1 MDLNKLKIFN
11 CVARLGGITSAA
23 SELKMGPST
32 ISMSISALESD
43 VGHKLFTRHYRG
55 MKLTKDG
62 EILFNSTRKILE
74 EYNIALGLMSNNE
87 STKEGKLTIA
97 TSFGIASADWFLRKI
112 SAFINEYPNIK
123 IKIVDYKEEDIDSIS
138 ADMFICPYV
147 YDHLDLIQKEIHL
160 VTFRLF
166 GSKKYIKKF
175 GLPKKTDDL
184 DKHRLIAF
192 SKELNN
198 PFNDADSLLH
208 IGREQ
213 KDPRDVFLEVNNNI
227 SLLKLVNSGEGIG
240 ALSIDEATS
249 SNIVSILPNNEII
262 KKTCL
267 TYYKRHENMSHIK
280 LFSDSF
286 FRNIAPKD

>member
-1 MDLNKLKIFN
+1 MDLNKLKVFHS
-11 CVARLGGITSAA
+11 VARLGGVTSAA

-32 ISMSISALESD
+32 ISMSISALEND

-62 EILFNSTRKILE
+62 EILFNSTKKILE
-74 EYNIALGLMSNNE
+74 EYNIALGLMSKNDLK
-87 STKEGKLTIA
+87 KEGKLTIA
-97 TSFGIASADWFLRKI
+97 TSFGIASADWFLSKI
-112 SAFINEYPNIK
+112 STFINEYPYIK
-123 IKIVDYKEEDIDSIS
+123 LKIVDYKEEDIDSIS
-138 ADMFICPYV
+138 ADIFICPYV

-160 VTFRLF
+160 VNFKLF
-166 GSKKYIKKF
+166 GSKEYIKRF
-175 GLPKKTDDL
+175 GLPKTPADL

-213 KDPRDVFLEVNNNI
+213 KDPRDIFLEVNNNI
-227 SLLKLVNSGEGIG
+227 SLLKLVNGGEGIG
-240 ALSIDEATS
+240 ALSIDEVTDN
-249 SNIVSILPNNEII
+249 NIISILPNNEII

-280 LFSDSF
+280 LFSESF
-286 FRNIAPKD
+286 FTNTTIKH